1 MESSGEGLSTD
12 ATPTEAD
19 VAADTGVV
27 VVVESAAA
35 GEEVK
40 PAPLPLAPPE
50 ALKRHII
57 LLNDLEARMLKIG
70 IKRPFQSAGKSK
82 PVHACFG
89 HNEQT
94 FVTATIVMMATIV
107 D

>member
-12 ATPTEAD
+12 ATPTDAD
-19 VAADTGVV
+19 VAVDTEVV

-40 PAPLPLAPPE
+40 PAPLPLPPD

-57 LLNDLEARMLKIG
+57 LLNDFEARMLQIEMKV
-70 IKRPFQSAGKSK
+70 QLL
-82 PVHACFG
+82 
-89 HNEQT
+89 
-94 FVTATIVMMATIV
+94 
-107 D
+107 